1 MNMRILDKYIA
12 KYFILPF
19 LYCLTVFIVLY
30 IIIDLFGRLDEVL
43 KQSINMGILWEY
55 YLSMIPLIVT
65 QTAPVASLIS
75 TIYVLGTLNKYGEI
89 TAMRSAGISIY
100 RVLMP
105 FIYIG
110 LAITI
115 LIFGI
120 SEKILPQSMR
130 AAESI
135 KENSMDN
142 TDKSK
147 SVNKKIIP
155 NIALYGKNNRLIF
168 IDNFDPSSKTAT
180 GITILEQDKK
190 DNVSLKINAHEAKWL
205 DGRWVF
211 SNILMYRLDDKG
223 TVLGSP
229 EFLQEKTIAMEKPK
243 DLISKGTNYEYMS
256 FRDSLN
262 YIKNFSETSPKLI
275 TMLRVDL
282 HQKISF
288 PFISLVVILIGAG
301 FALRVRQRG
310 KSTAL
315 LGIGMSI
322 VIGFTYYAFMASC
335 IALGKSG
342 NLPAFLS
349 AHLANILFGLIGIIL
364 IKN

>member
-1 MNMRILDKYIA
+1 MKILDKYIA

-19 LYCLTVFIVLY
+19 LYCLLVFITLY
-30 IIIDLFGRLDEVL
+30 IIIDLFGLLDEIL
-43 KQSINMGILWEY
+43 KHNIRIWVLWEY
-55 YLSMIPLIVT
+55 YISMIPLIII

-75 TIYVLGTLNKYGEI
+75 AIYVLGTLNKYGEI
-89 TAMRSAGISIY
+89 TAMRAAGISIH
-100 RVLMP
+100 RILMP

-115 LIFGI
+115 LIFGL
-120 SEKILPQSMR
+120 SEKILPESMR
-130 AAESI
+130 KAVSI
-135 KENSMDN
+135 KENSIDN
-142 TDKSK
+142 ANTGKAF
-147 SVNKKIIP
+147 NKKAIF

-168 IDNFDPSSKTAT
+168 IDNFDPSSNIAN

-190 DNVSLKINAHEAKWL
+190 DNVALKINAHEAKWS
-205 DGRWVF
+205 DGKWLF
-211 SNILMYRLDDKG
+211 SNVLMYRLDDKG
-223 TVLGSP
+223 MVLGSP
-229 EFLQEKTIAMEKPK
+229 EFFQEKIMSMEKPK

-256 FRDSLN
+256 FLELRN

-275 TMLRVDL
+275 TRLSVDL

-288 PFISLVVILIGAG
+288 PFASLVVILIGSG

-310 KSTAL
+310 KATAL

-322 VIGFTYYAFMASC
+322 VIGFIYYAFMASC

-342 NLPAFLS
+342 ALSPFLS
-349 AHLANILFGLIGIIL
+349 AHLANILFGSAGIFLIR
-364 IKN
+364 N

>member
-1 MNMRILDKYIA
+1 MRILDKYIA
-12 KYFILPF
+12 TYVILPL
-19 LYCLTVFIVLY
+19 LYCLLMFIVLY
-30 IIIDLFGRLDEVL
+30 VIIDLFGRLDEIL
-43 KQSINMGILWEY
+43 RQNIHIGILWEY
-55 YLSMIPLIVT
+55 YISMIPLIIT
-65 QTAPVASLIS
+65 QTAPIASLIS
-75 TIYVLGTLNKYGEI
+75 TIYVLGALNKYGEI
-89 TAMRSAGISIY
+89 TAMRAAGISIY

-115 LIFGI
+115 LLFGV

-130 AAESI
+130 KADSI
-135 KENSMDN
+135 KENSIEN
-142 TDKSK
+142 IDKNK
-147 SVNKKIIP
+147 PVNKRIIP

-168 IDNFDPSSKTAT
+168 IDNFDTFSKTAV

-190 DNVSLKINAHEAKWL
+190 DNVSLKINAHEAKWI
-205 DGRWVF
+205 GGKWVF
-211 SNILMYRLDDKG
+211 SNILTYKLDDKG
-223 TVLGSP
+223 AVIGSP
-229 EFLQEKTIAMEKPK
+229 EFFQEKIINMERPK

-256 FRDSLN
+256 FSDLSN

-275 TMLRVDL
+275 TRLRVDL
-282 HQKISF
+282 HQKISL

-310 KSTAL
+310 KANAL
-315 LGIGMSI
+315 LGVGMSI
-322 VIGFTYYAFMASC
+322 VIGFIYYAFMASC

-342 NLPAFLS
+342 SLPPFLS

-364 IKN
+364 IRN